1 MAFVGQDWTQWIT
14 RWHNKAA
21 DGAANL
27 AMDRKSSFHWQ
38 GAEPKQPGD
47 CVLAYADGGCRAQAG
62 LGPGSAACV
71 LVAYQPGQRAARLL
85 QVSAVY
91 FTATTA
97 PLAEAY
103 AANMAATA
111 VETVACKGRPC
122 PLSFPTS
129 QVGFQTSDI
138 LSILCQ
144 MRQEYFHAGIRVV
157 GTFC

>member
-1 MAFVGQDWTQWIT
+1 MGALALGQYAPPPPNSFQLFLDNKSVAQVLAGKSTQKSKELRYILKGAFRRLINTVQEGQMAFVGQDWTQWIT

-85 QVSAVY
+85 
-91 FTATTA
+91 
-97 PLAEAY
+97 
-103 AANMAATA
+103 
-111 VETVACKGRPC
+111 
-122 PLSFPTS
+122 
-129 QVGFQTSDI
+129 
-138 LSILCQ
+138 
-144 MRQEYFHAGIRVV
+144 
-157 GTFC
+157 